1 MFSVA
6 FVRSASD
13 IDTALWEA
21 CFPPTLEGRWWYE
34 TLERSRLEDQ
44 FTFLYAVI
52 SRDRTPVGIAP
63 AFVMRFPV
71 SLVAPDA
78 LKPLLPLIGSLAH
91 PKTLFVG
98 SPCAD
103 EGTVGL
109 LPGTDRRAAL
119 LSLQDALLAK
129 ARELDAPLLVWKD
142 MPADVQ
148 QPAGTFR
155 VESFPGTE
163 VELGPDRAAY
173 LASLKGSRRH
183 NVLKKIKRSASHFSA
198 RIDVIE
204 KPDERLLGEIFP
216 LFMQTYER
224 ATTSFERLGREFF
237 AQIAEVPCAR
247 FITVREEKSGDMV
260 AFMLCFELAPKLINK
275 FVGMDY
281 RRPGEW
287 QLHFRLWDAVV
298 DYALSRGLTSIQ
310 SGQTGYA
317 VKIETGHRLVPLANF
332 CRHRNGL
339 VHALAARAA
348 RGIDW
353 ATLDDDLARHLRA
366 HPPKSEAKA
375 GAGTEQ
381 RREAK

>member
-1 MFSVA
+1 MLSVG
-6 FVRSASD
+6 FVSSASE
-13 IDTALWEA
+13 IDAALWDA
-21 CFPPTLEGRWWYE
+21 CFAPPLEGRWWYE

-44 FTFLYAVI
+44 FRFLYAVI
-52 SRDRTPVGIAP
+52 RDGDAPVGIAP
-63 AFVMRFPV
+63 LFVMNFPV

-109 LPGTDRRAAL
+109 LPGIDRAAA
-119 LSLQDALLAK
+119 LSALQQAFISK
-129 ARELDAPLLVWKD
+129 AAELDAPLLVWKD
-142 MPADVQ
+142 VPTDEVAALGGM
-148 QPAGTFR
+148 FR
-155 VESFPGTE
+155 VESFPGTL
-163 VELGPDRAAY
+163 VELGADKAVY

-183 NVLKKIKRSASHFSA
+183 NLRKKIRRSEAQFAA
-198 RIDVIE
+198 RTDVLE
-204 KPDERLLGEIFP
+204 KPEPRVLDEIFA

-224 ATTSFERLGREFF
+224 SSTHFERLGREFV

-247 FITVREEKSGDMV
+247 FVTVREDKSDQMV
-260 AFMLCFELAPKLINK
+260 AFMLCFELAPRLINK

-317 VKIETGHRLVPLANF
+317 AKIETGHRLVPLANF
-332 CRHRNGL
+332 CRHRNPII
-339 VHALAARAA
+339 HRLAAAAA

-353 ATLDDDLARHLRA
+353 ASLDDDLARHVRA
-366 HPPKSEAKA
+366 HPEAATSK
-375 GAGTEQ
+375 
-381 RREAK
+381 

>member
-1 MFSVA
+1 MYSVA

-13 IDTALWEA
+13 IDAALWDA
-21 CFPPTLEGRWWYE
+21 CFPPPLEGRWWYE

-44 FTFLYAVI
+44 FTFLYALI
-52 SRDRTPVGIAP
+52 SRDGTPIGIAP

-78 LKPLLPLIGSLAH
+78 LKPLLPLVGSLAH

-109 LPGTDRRAAL
+109 LPSTDRHAAL
-119 LSLQDALLAK
+119 SALQEALLAK
-129 ARELDAPLLVWKD
+129 AKELDAPLLVWKD
-142 MPADVQ
+142 MPLEIP
-148 QPAGTFR
+148 QPAGTFP
-155 VESFPGTE
+155 VASFPGTV
-163 VELGPDRAAY
+163 VELGANRAAY

-183 NVLKKIKRSASHFSA
+183 NVLKKIKRSASHFAA
-198 RIDVIE
+198 RVEALE
-204 KPDERLLGEIFP
+204 KPEPRVLDEIFP

-224 ATTSFERLGREFF
+224 ATTSFERLGKEFF
-237 AQIAEVPCAR
+237 AQIAQVPCAR
-247 FITVREEKSGDMV
+247 FITVREERSGEMV

-317 VKIETGHRLVPLANF
+317 VKIETGHRLVPLVNF
-332 CRHRNGL
+332 CRHRNGFI
-339 VHALAARAA
+339 HAIAARAA
-348 RGIDW
+348 RTIDW
-353 ATLDDDLARHLRA
+353 ASLDDDLRRYVRA
-366 HPPKSEAKA
+366 HPGSEAEAGARAKQSSEAK
-375 GAGTEQ
+375 
-381 RREAK
+381 

>member
-1 MFSVA
+1 MYSVA

-13 IDTALWEA
+13 IDAALWDA
-21 CFPPTLEGRWWYE
+21 CFPPPLEGRWWYE

-44 FTFLYAVI
+44 FAFLYALI
-52 SRDRTPVGIAP
+52 SREGSPIGIAP

-78 LKPLLPLIGSLAH
+78 LKPLLPLLGSLAR

-103 EGTVGL
+103 EGSIGL
-109 LPGTDRRAAL
+109 AAGTDRQAAL
-119 LSLQDALLAK
+119 LALQDALLSK

-142 MPADVQ
+142 MPVDTA

-155 VESFPGTE
+155 VVSFPGTL
-163 VELGPDRAAY
+163 VQLGADRASY

-183 NVLKKIKRSASHFSA
+183 NVLKKIKRSTSHFSA
-198 RIDVIE
+198 RVE
-204 KPDERLLGEIFP
+204 VLERPEPRVLDEIFA

-224 ATTSFERLGREFF
+224 ASTSFERLGRDFF
-237 AQIAEVPCAR
+237 VQIAQVPCAR
-247 FITVREEKSGDMV
+247 FITLREEKSGEMV
-260 AFMLCFELAPKLINK
+260 AFMLLFELAPRLINK

-317 VKIETGHRLVPLANF
+317 VKIETGHRLVPLVNF

-339 VHALAARAA
+339 IHRLAARAA

-353 ATLDDDLARHLRA
+353 TTLDDDLARYVRA
-366 HPPKSEAKA
+366 HPESEAEARARAK
-375 GAGTEQ
+375 Q
-381 RREAK
+381 RSEAQ

>member
-1 MFSVA
+1 MYSVA

-13 IDTALWEA
+13 IDAALWDA
-21 CFPPTLEGRWWYE
+21 CFPPPLEGRWWYE
-34 TLERSRLEDQ
+34 TLERSKLEDQ

-52 SRDRTPVGIAP
+52 SRDGTPIGIAP

-78 LKPLLPLIGSLAH
+78 LKPLLPLIGSRAH
-91 PKTLFVG
+91 PKTLFIG

-109 LPGTDRRAAL
+109 LPSTDRHAAL
-119 LSLQDALLAK
+119 AALQEAVLAK
-129 ARELDAPLLVWKD
+129 AKELDAPLLVWKD
-142 MPADVQ
+142 MPPDVP
-148 QPAGTFR
+148 QPAGTFP
-155 VESFPGTE
+155 VVSFPGTV
-163 VELGPDRAAY
+163 VELGANRAAY

-183 NVLKKIKRSASHFSA
+183 NVLKKIKRSASHFAA
-198 RIDVIE
+198 RVE
-204 KPDERLLGEIFP
+204 VLQKPEPRILDEIFP

-224 ATTSFERLGREFF
+224 ATTSFERLGKEFF
-237 AQIAEVPCAR
+237 AQIAQVACAR
-247 FITVREEKSGDMV
+247 FITVREESSGEMV

-317 VKIETGHRLVPLANF
+317 VKIETGHRLVPLLNY

-339 VHALAARAA
+339 LHAVAARAA
-348 RGIDW
+348 KTIDW
-353 ATLDDDLARHLRA
+353 ASLDDDLRRYVRA
-366 HPPKSEAKA
+366 HPRSEAEAGARAKERSEAK
-375 GAGTEQ
+375 
-381 RREAK
+381 

>member
-1 MFSVA
+1 MFSVS
-6 FVRSASD
+6 FTRSASD
-13 IDTALWEA
+13 IDAALWDA
-21 CFPPTLEGRWWYE
+21 CFPAPLEGRWWYE

-44 FTFLYAVI
+44 FTFLYAVL
-52 SRDRTPVGIAP
+52 RKDGTPVGIAP

-109 LPGTDRRAAL
+109 APGTDRAAAL
-119 LSLQDALLAK
+119 SALQDALLAK
-129 ARELDAPLLVWKD
+129 AKELDAPLLVWKD
-142 MPADVQ
+142 MPADVA

-155 VESFPGTE
+155 VVSFPGTV
-163 VELGPDRAAY
+163 VELGADRAAY

-183 NVLKKIKRSASHFSA
+183 NVLKKIKRSASQFSA
-198 RIDVIE
+198 RVEVLD
-204 KPDERLLGEIFP
+204 KPEARVLDEIFP

-224 ATTSFERLGREFF
+224 ATTSFERLGKEFF
-237 AQIAEVPCAR
+237 AQIAQVPCAR
-247 FITVREEKSGDMV
+247 FVTVREEKSGEMV

-317 VKIETGHRLVPLANF
+317 VKIETGHRLVPLVNF

-353 ATLDDDLARHLRA
+353 PALDDDLARYVRA
-366 HPPKSEAKA
+366 HPEAISK
-375 GAGTEQ
+375 
-381 RREAK
+381 

>member
-1 MFSVA
+1 MHSVA

-13 IDTALWEA
+13 IDAALWDA
-21 CFPPTLEGRWWYE
+21 CFPPPLEGRWWYE
-34 TLERSRLEDQ
+34 TLERSKLEDQ
-44 FTFLYAVI
+44 FSFLYAVI
-52 SRDRTPVGIAP
+52 RRDGRPIGVAP

-78 LKPLLPLIGSLAH
+78 LKPLLPFIGSLAH

-109 LPGTDRRAAL
+109 LPDSDRPGAL
-119 LSLQDALLAK
+119 SALQDALLAK
-129 ARELDAPLLVWKD
+129 AKELEAPLLVWKD
-142 MPADVQ
+142 MPADAQ

-155 VESFPGTE
+155 VASFPGTV
-163 VELGPDRAAY
+163 VELGANRAAY

-183 NVLKKIKRSASHFSA
+183 NVLKKIKRSTAHFSA
-198 RIDVIE
+198 RVEVLE
-204 KPDERLLGEIFP
+204 KPEPRVLDEIFP

-224 ATTSFERLGREFF
+224 ATTSLERLGREFF
-237 AQIAEVPCAR
+237 AQIAQVPCAR
-247 FITVREEKSGDMV
+247 FVTLREEKSSEMV

-287 QLHFRLWDAVV
+287 QLHFRLWDAAV

-317 VKIETGHRLVPLANF
+317 VKIETGHRLVPLVNF
-332 CRHRNGL
+332 CRHRNRL

-353 ATLDDDLARHLRA
+353 ATLDDDLARYVRA
-366 HPPKSEAKA
+366 HPQSEAKA
-375 GAGTEQ
+375 GARAKQ
-381 RREAK
+381 RSEAK

>member
-1 MFSVA
+1 MYSVSFA
-6 FVRSASD
+6 RSASD
-13 IDTALWEA
+13 IDSALWEA
-21 CFPPTLEGRWWYE
+21 CFPPPLEGRWWYE
-34 TLERSRLEDQ
+34 TLERSHLDDQ

-52 SRDRTPVGIAP
+52 SRDGTPTGIAP
-63 AFVMRFPV
+63 AFVMNFPV

-78 LKPLLPLIGSLAH
+78 LKPLLPLLGRLAH

-109 LPGTDRRAAL
+109 VPGTDVRAAL
-119 LSLQDALLAK
+119 SALQEALLAK

-142 MPADVQ
+142 MPADFA
-148 QPAGTFR
+148 QPSGTFR
-155 VESFPGTE
+155 VASFPGTL
-163 VELGPDRAAY
+163 VELGADKNAY
-173 LASLKGSRRH
+173 FASLKGSRRH
-183 NVLKKIKRSASHFSA
+183 NVRKKIRRSESQFPA
-198 RIDVIE
+198 RSEVLQRPEAHVLD
-204 KPDERLLGEIFP
+204 EIFA
-216 LFMQTYER
+216 LFTQTYER
-224 ATTSFERLGREFF
+224 ATTRFERLNREFF
-237 AQIAEVPCAR
+237 TRIAGVPCAR
-247 FITVREEKSGDMV
+247 FVTLREEKSGAMV

-287 QLHFRLWDAVV
+287 QLHFRLWDTVV
-298 DYALSRGLTSIQ
+298 DYALSRGLASIQ

-317 VKIETGHRLVPLANF
+317 VKIETGHRLVPLVNF

-353 ATLDDDLARHLRA
+353 ASLDDDLARHVRA
-366 HPPKSEAKA
+366 HPEAILK
-375 GAGTEQ
+375 
-381 RREAK
+381 